1 MIELPVPVAILDSAR
16 HKVDAKLER
25 LTPEQARER
34 IDGLWWKKVP
44 PEIRRPPLALD
55 ADWKWYGIVQEETAS
70 GFGEAVCIVTSDR
83 QVQGAAVYRFD
94 ARSCLEAGQGS
105 VFLEYLATA
114 PWNRERLCREPRCR
128 GVGLVLL
135 KFVVRHSA
143 KLGLKG
149 RVGLASLNDPD
160 TVNWYMKRG
169 FVDTG
174 EVIQEKDT
182 ALPLLELP
190 VEGARKLLKDEP

>member
-1 MIELPVPVAILDSAR
+1 
-16 HKVDAKLER
+16 
-25 LTPEQARER
+25 
-34 IDGLWWKKVP
+34 
-44 PEIRRPPLALD
+44 
-55 ADWKWYGIVQEETAS
+55 
-70 GFGEAVCIVTSDR
+70 VTSDQ

-114 PWNRERLCREPRCR
+114 PWNRERLRREPRCR

-160 TVNWYMKRG
+160 TVNWYLNRG

-174 EVIQEKDT
+174 EVIEENDA

-190 VEGARKLLKDEP
+190 VEGARKLLEDEP